1 MNEIPFEDEK
11 KINNEEILEKNPN
24 EKLELKKEEEICDWS
39 QLQTLLKQ
47 EKLLYLRGTPYFVS
61 S

>member
-1 MNEIPFEDEK
+1 MKFHLKMKK